1 MRGRGVFA
9 AAAMLA
15 ATTFGIGI
23 ASAAAP
29 TQAVL
34 PRSSSK
40 AERVTRRQTLTSG
53 GDWGPR
59 RYRSKNPAEFVA
71 PKAGVESDVA
81 EVLHISRRVRR
92 RHRRQR

>member
-1 MRGRGVFA
+1 
-9 AAAMLA
+9 MLA

-59 RYRSKNPAEFVA
+59 RYRSKNPADRRRLRA
-71 PKAGVESDVA
+71 NR
-81 EVLHISRRVRR
+81 LHISRRVRR